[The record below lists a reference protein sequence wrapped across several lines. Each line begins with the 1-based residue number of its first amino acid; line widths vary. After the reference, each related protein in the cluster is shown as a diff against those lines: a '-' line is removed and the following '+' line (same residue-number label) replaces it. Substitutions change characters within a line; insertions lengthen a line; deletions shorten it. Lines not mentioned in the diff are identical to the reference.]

1 MKPSPAATFIIAAF
15 LVLVAAPLVGVI
27 VHEIRMDAARERARI
42 ESQAR
47 LKLLAEQQ
55 RLREAGAWLA
65 SAPPRKTEPTK
76 PTGR

>member
-1 MKPSPAATFIIAAF
+1 MKPSPAATLIIAAF
-15 LVLVAAPLVGVI
+15 TVLVAVPLVGVI

-55 RLREAGAWLA
+55 RLRQVAAQFRE
-65 SAPPRKTEPTK
+65 RKPGPNPNQGT
-76 PTGR
+76 RR

>member
-1 MKPSPAATFIIAAF
+1 MKPSPAATLIIAAF
-15 LVLVAAPLVGVI
+15 TVLVAAPLVGVI

-65 SAPPRKTEPTK
+65 SAPPRKPEPTK